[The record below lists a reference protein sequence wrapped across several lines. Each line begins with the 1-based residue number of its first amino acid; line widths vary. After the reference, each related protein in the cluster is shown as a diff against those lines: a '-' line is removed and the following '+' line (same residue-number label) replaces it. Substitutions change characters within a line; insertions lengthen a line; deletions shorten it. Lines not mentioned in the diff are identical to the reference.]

1 MFESARFTSRTQYY
15 HSGVCIL
22 GIWCWRTTF
31 HILLCSFHSTFL
43 NWRKFHQHCKVFA
56 LSLSCT
62 STEHRPKTLR
72 LFTNRQNAIGFDE
85 AESVEPTQELE
96 LTETSYDAEG
106 TAIINLR
113 FVKFQRVNTL
123 TVLFLSKVIPDN
135 RFLSWII
142 LAVRKLLVLRIWDCM
157 EKQWM

>member
-1 MFESARFTSRTQYY
+1 M
-15 HSGVCIL
+15 G
-22 GIWCWRTTF
+22 
-31 HILLCSFHSTFL
+31 
-43 NWRKFHQHCKVFA
+43 
-56 LSLSCT
+56 
-62 STEHRPKTLR
+62 HRPKTLR

-123 TVLFLSKVIPDN
+123 TVLFRSKAIPDN
-135 RFLSWII
+135 RFLLWII
-142 LAVRKLLVLRIWDCM
+142 LGVRKLLVLKI
-157 EKQWM
+157 

>member
-1 MFESARFTSRTQYY
+1 M
-15 HSGVCIL
+15 
-22 GIWCWRTTF
+22 
-31 HILLCSFHSTFL
+31 
-43 NWRKFHQHCKVFA
+43 
-56 LSLSCT
+56 SLSCT
-62 STEHRPKTLR
+62 STGYRPETLR

-123 TVLFLSKVIPDN
+123 TVLFLSKVFPDN
-135 RFLSWII
+135 RFLLRII
-142 LAVRKLLVLRIWDCM
+142 LAVRKLLVSRISDCM